1 MSNKIAAQAH
11 DVSEM
16 VKAAPAK
23 VAQSAQAIAGETKE
37 AF

>member
-1 MSNKIAAQAH
+1 
-11 DVSEM
+11 M